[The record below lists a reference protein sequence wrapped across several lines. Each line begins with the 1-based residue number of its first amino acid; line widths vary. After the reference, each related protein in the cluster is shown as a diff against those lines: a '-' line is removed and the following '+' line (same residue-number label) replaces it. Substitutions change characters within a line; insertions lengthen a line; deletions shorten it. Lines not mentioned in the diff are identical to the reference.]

1 MNSIKR
7 FFTKNKIVKWICV
20 ILAIVACGA
29 CFSAVT
35 DNFKKEVNENNLI
48 KYNEYTTAAKTEEF
62 ANGLKAKWNEDGTIV
77 LYGKAYD
84 ENVSGNYLHEHVFMT
99 LTLQPG
105 TYTFTS
111 GNDNCSEDTYHTF
124 VKVGTQYYRG
134 FKDTK
139 SIVITEECTVAVG
152 FAVKNDYRIAYAKL
166 APVLVAGA
174 EAQDFFVTK

>member
-7 FFTKNKIVKWICV
+7 FFAKNKIVKWICI

-29 CFSAVT
+29 CFTAVT

-48 KYNEYTTAAKTEEF
+48 KYKEYTASAKTEEF
-62 ANGLKAKWNEDGTIV
+62 ENGLNAKWNDDGTIV

-84 ENVSGNYLHEHVFMT
+84 ENLSDTSYHEHVFMT
-99 LTLQPG
+99 FTLQPG

-111 GNDNCSEDTYHTF
+111 GNENCSEDTYHTF
-124 VKVGTQYYRG
+124 VKVGTQYTRV
-134 FKDTK
+134 FKEAK
-139 SIVITEECTVAVG
+139 SIVIEEECTVAVG
-152 FAVKNDYRIAYAKL
+152 FAVKNDYRILYAKL
-166 APVLVAGA
+166 APVLVAGV